1 MWFWGPWITAPFL
14 LLQAPVCSVLR
25 EFEAIQKEQKET
37 NNCTEKRDW
46 WQRRS
51 ELDRRM
57 KVVVVGET
65 TLRPDAGHI
74 SERVGGV
81 WIPPSDTMTS
91 CRASSRPWRW
101 RCWAAGGVP

>member
-1 MWFWGPWITAPFL
+1 MCLGPGITAPFL

-57 KVVVVGET
+57 KVVVGENHPAPRCGAH
-65 TLRPDAGHI
+65 LG
-74 SERVGGV
+74 EGWGGLD
-81 WIPPSDTMTS
+81 PPQ
-91 CRASSRPWRW
+91 
-101 RCWAAGGVP
+101 